1 MAKKSVKSA
10 STEVVE
16 VTPAAPAAPT
26 PAVEQPEAAANVTP
40 TVVETVTDKYTVVL
54 DRMQDFSNNLKEM
67 VSIIKCLQKEHQKIV
82 KQTTKKNK
90 NAGTGAKR
98 SPSGFAQPTLLSDQ
112 LCDFLGVAHGTSLA
126 RTEVTKQINEYIKKN
141 KLQNPD
147 DKRQILP
154 DANLKNLL
162 NMKDGDKLSYFN
174 VQSYLKHQFVKTPV
188 AAA

>member
-10 STEVVE
+10 TTSEIVE
-16 VTPAAPAAPT
+16 NTPAPAPT
-26 PAVEQPEAAANVTP
+26 PVEEQPAANVTP

-67 VSIIKCLQKEHQKIV
+67 MSIIKSLQKEHQKVV

-90 NAGTGAKR
+90 NGNKEGTKR

-112 LCDFLGVAHGTSLA
+112 LCDFLNVPHGTSLA

-141 KLQNPD
+141 KLQNPE
-147 DKRQILP
+147 DKRQIIP
-154 DANLKNLL
+154 DSKLKSLL
-162 NMKDGDKLSYFN
+162 NMKDDDKLSYFN

-188 AAA
+188 AVA